1 MNFVDFIFR
10 QYYNGNNLI
19 DRGKGDMKN
28 IFDLTGKRAL
38 VTGSTQGIGYA
49 IAKALHE
56 NGAEVYIH
64 CSSDDCKA
72 KQVAAE
78 IGSNLFVTGDFSKED
93 AVRNIFKA
101 TGDLDIVVANVSV
114 QIRRHWTEIST
125 SDFDTQININLRS
138 TLQLMQSYIP
148 PMQKKKWGRFLVVG
162 SVAQYRPHPDMSIYA
177 ASKCALQSL
186 VFNIAKQVAK
196 DGVTVNDL
204 LPGVIDTPRNDSV
217 LQDESYRQKV
227 LSGIPMG
234 SIGTPD
240 DCIGAALLLCSDAAR
255 YITGAELL
263 VDGGMRL

>member
-64 CSSDDCKA
+64 CSSDDSKA

-93 AVRNIFKA
+93 TVRNIFKA
-101 TGDLDIVVANVSV
+101 TGILI
-114 QIRRHWTEIST
+114 
-125 SDFDTQININLRS
+125 
-138 TLQLMQSYIP
+138 
-148 PMQKKKWGRFLVVG
+148 
-162 SVAQYRPHPDMSIYA
+162 
-177 ASKCALQSL
+177 
-186 VFNIAKQVAK
+186 
-196 DGVTVNDL
+196 
-204 LPGVIDTPRNDSV
+204 
-217 LQDESYRQKV
+217 
-227 LSGIPMG
+227 LSSP
-234 SIGTPD
+234 T
-240 DCIGAALLLCSDAAR
+240 
-255 YITGAELL
+255 
-263 VDGGMRL
+263 